1 MTSTGNIA
9 VPDPLRWPDVAA
21 VPHSPFRA
29 AVAARLLRRLAERVP
44 IRLVGGGDAA
54 GPPGAP
60 ELRLHRPAA
69 VYHRLGARGLIGF
82 GEGYQAGDWDTD
94 DLAGLL
100 TAIAAALRDAR
111 LGALRH
117 LRRLRHLPLTRALF
131 RARLPRAEENTVDGA
146 RRNIHHHYDLSNDM
160 FALFL
165 DESMTYSSAL
175 FPADRPVRPTADG
188 GVAVALTPGELAVAP
203 APGDL
208 AVAAAPGDLA
218 LTAAPGELAVTAASG
233 DLAVAQRNKI
243 DRLLDHSGVGPGSRV
258 LEIGTGWGELAIR
271 AARRGAAVHTV
282 TISVEQRDLAAR
294 RVAEAGVNDRVTIEL
309 RDYRH
314 IEPADPDGYD
324 AIVSVEM
331 IEAVGERYWP
341 AYFSTLD
348 RLLAPGGRVGL
359 QAILVPHD
367 RLRAARRTYTWIQKY
382 IFPGGV
388 ILSTEAIEQLVAGHT
403 RLRVRD
409 SHVFGTHYAATLR
422 LWRERFTANAAAVAA
437 LGFDQ
442 TFRRT
447 WEYYLA
453 SCEAGFTT
461 GHLDV
466 GQFIL
471 EPRP

>member
-1 MTSTGNIA
+1 MTSNGNSA
-9 VPDPLRWPDVAA
+9 LPDPQRWPDVAA
-21 VPHSPFRA
+21 VPRAPLRA
-29 AVAARLLRRLAERVP
+29 AAAARLVRRVAERVP
-44 IRLVGGGDAA
+44 IHVVSDGDAL

-60 ELRLHRPAA
+60 ELRLRRPDAF
-69 VYHRLGARGLIGF
+69 YHRLGARGLIGF
-82 GEGYQAGDWDTD
+82 GEGYQARDWDTD

-100 TAIAAALRDAR
+100 TAVAAALRDDR

-117 LRRLRHLPLTRALF
+117 LRRFRHLPVTRALF
-131 RARLPRAEENTVDGA
+131 RSRLPRAEENTVDGA
-146 RRNIHHHYDLSNDM
+146 RRNIQHHYDLSNEM

-175 FPADRPVRPTADG
+175 FPDGRSG
-188 GVAVALTPGELAVAP
+188 GVAVAP
-203 APGDL
+203 AP
-208 AVAAAPGDLA
+208 
-218 LTAAPGELAVTAASG
+218 G

-243 DRLLDHSGVGPGSRV
+243 DRLLDRAGVGPGSRV

-271 AARRGAAVHTV
+271 AARRGATVHTV
-282 TISVEQRDLAAR
+282 TISVEQRDLALR
-294 RVAEAGVNDRVTIEL
+294 RVAEAGVADRVTIEL
-309 RDYRH
+309 RDYRL
-314 IEPADPDGYD
+314 IEPTDPDGYD

-341 AYFSTLD
+341 AYFATLD

-359 QAILVPHD
+359 QAILVPHE

-388 ILSTEAIEQLVAGHT
+388 ILSTEAIEQLVARHT
-403 RLRVRD
+403 RLRVRE
-409 SHVFGTHYAATLR
+409 SHAFGTHYAATLR
-422 LWRERFTANAAAVAA
+422 LWRERFTANTAAVEA

-453 SCEAGFTT
+453 SCEAGFAA

-466 GQFIL
+466 RQFIL

>member
-1 MTSTGNIA
+1 MTSSGNSA
-9 VPDPLRWPDVAA
+9 LPDPQRWPDVAA
-21 VPHSPFRA
+21 VPRAPLRA
-29 AVAARLLRRLAERVP
+29 AVAARIVRRVAERVP
-44 IRLVGGGDAA
+44 IRVVTDSEAV

-60 ELRLHRPAA
+60 ELRLHRPDAL
-69 VYHRLGARGLIGF
+69 YHRLGARGLIGF
-82 GEGYQAGDWDTD
+82 GEAYQAGDWDTD

-100 TAIAAALRDAR
+100 TAVAAALRDDR

-117 LRRLRHLPLTRALF
+117 LRRFRHLPVTRALF

-146 RRNIHHHYDLSNDM
+146 RRNIEHHYDLSNEM

-175 FPADRPVRPTADG
+175 FPDSRSG
-188 GVAVALTPGELAVAP
+188 GVA
-203 APGDL
+203 
-208 AVAAAPGDLA
+208 
-218 LTAAPGELAVTAASG
+218 
-233 DLAVAQRNKI
+233 LAVAQRNKI
-243 DRLLDHSGVGPGSRV
+243 DRLLDRTGVGPGSRV

-271 AARRGAAVHTV
+271 AARRGATVHTV

-294 RVAEAGVNDRVTIEL
+294 RVAEAGVADRVAIEL
-309 RDYRH
+309 RDYRL
-314 IEPADPDGYD
+314 IEPAHPDGYD

-341 AYFSTLD
+341 AYFATLD
-348 RLLAPGGRVGL
+348 RLVAPGGLVGL

-388 ILSTEAIEQLVAGHT
+388 ILSTEAIERLVARHT
-403 RLRVRD
+403 RLRVRE
-409 SHVFGTHYAATLR
+409 SHAFGTHYAATLR
-422 LWRERFTANAAAVAA
+422 LWRERFTANTAAVEA

-466 GQFIL
+466 RQFIL
-471 EPRP
+471 EAHP

>member
-1 MTSTGNIA
+1 MTSTGNSA
-9 VPDPLRWPDVAA
+9 LPDPLRWPDVAA
-21 VPHSPFRA
+21 VPRSPLRA
-29 AVAARLLRRLAERVP
+29 AVAARLLRRVAKRVP
-44 IRLVGGGDAA
+44 LRLVAGGEAS

-60 ELRLHRPAA
+60 ELRLHRPDA
-69 VYHRLGARGLIGF
+69 VHHRLGARGLIGF

-100 TAIAAALRDAR
+100 TAVAAALRDSR
-111 LGALRH
+111 LGAVRH

-146 RRNIHHHYDLSNDM
+146 RRNIHHHYDLSNEM

-175 FPADRPVRPTADG
+175 FPDG
-188 GVAVALTPGELAVAP
+188 AGGRSGAVAAGGGSGAVAVAQAP
-203 APGDL
+203 
-208 AVAAAPGDLA
+208 
-218 LTAAPGELAVTAASG
+218 G

-243 DRLLDHSGVGPGSRV
+243 DRLLDRSGVGPGSRV

-271 AARRGAAVHTV
+271 AAQRGATVHTV

-294 RVAEAGVNDRVTIEL
+294 RVAEAGVADRVTIEL

-314 IEPADPDGYD
+314 IEPAHPDGYD

-341 AYFSTLD
+341 AYFGTLD

-388 ILSTEAIEQLVAGHT
+388 ILSAEAIKQLVAGHT
-403 RLRVRD
+403 RLRVRE
-409 SHVFGTHYAATLR
+409 SHLFGMHYAATLR
-422 LWRERFTANAAAVAA
+422 LWRERFIANTTAVEA
-437 LGFDQ
+437 LGFDR

-453 SCEAGFTT
+453 SCEAGFAT

-471 EPRP
+471 EPTP